1 MNNNRLT
8 YTERTHSM
16 LGAKFDKYEI
26 INKSDDLLNLT
37 HFIYTCTQKKGL
49 HTSLK
54 VNRYIL
60 S

>member
-8 YTERTHSM
+8 YAERTHSM

-49 HTSLK
+49 HT
-54 VNRYIL
+54 
-60 S
+60 